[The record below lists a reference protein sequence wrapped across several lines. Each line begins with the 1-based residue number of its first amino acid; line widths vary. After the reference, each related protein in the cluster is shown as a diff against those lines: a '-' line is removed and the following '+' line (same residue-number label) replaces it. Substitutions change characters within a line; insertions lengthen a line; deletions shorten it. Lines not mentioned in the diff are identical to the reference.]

1 MARLTGTE
9 LASKAHEARAAKTL
23 DTLVRHASET
33 GREYITRRAL
43 VERFVAQGATVRE
56 YPNRRLVMDRLVLE
70 LPNGHF
76 LTGTSITKA
85 GIEYARALTA

>member
-9 LASKAHEARAAKTL
+9 LAGRAHEVRTAKTL
-23 DTLVRHASET
+23 DTLVRHTSEN

-43 VERFVAQGATVRE
+43 VERFVAQGAVVRE
-56 YPNRRLVMDRLVLE
+56 YPNRALVMDRLVLE

-76 LTGTSITKA
+76 LTASSITKA
-85 GIEYARALTA
+85 GIDYARALA